1 MGRLDGTRTIEHERR
16 LCVVDNE
23 IGYFHCWCQ
32 SPGVMGSA
40 TYGIV
45 EFADRTEEVYPSKV
59 KFIDEVHRPLSYFK
73 EHPEAVS
80 NIINSHN

>member
-1 MGRLDGTRTIEHERR
+1 MGSLDGTITIEQERR

-23 IGYFHCWCQ
+23 IGYFHCWSQ

-59 KFIDEVHRPLSYFK
+59 KFIDEEHRPLSYFK
-73 EHPEAVS
+73 EHPEEAS